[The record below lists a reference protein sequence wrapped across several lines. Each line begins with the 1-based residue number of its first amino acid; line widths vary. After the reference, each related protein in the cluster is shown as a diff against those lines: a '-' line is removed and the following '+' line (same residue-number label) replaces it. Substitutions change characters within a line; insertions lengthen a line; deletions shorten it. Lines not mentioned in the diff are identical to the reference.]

1 MDTHRVLFSCGKMKI
16 NGKIMLVVAGGDFRG
31 TILDSVELLDPSAN
45 ELTWIWGKIYMNW
58 FGNRDM

>member
-1 MDTHRVLFSCGKMKI
+1 MKI

-58 FGNRDM
+58 FGNRGM